1 MKIPLRNVA
10 PALAGLFFAAAGAL
24 FLNAQIT
31 NAIQAR
37 IDHSFV
43 IGDKVLPAGDY
54 TFRMEKNSGLNVM
67 RVENQRGDNV
77 AQFEV
82 RETTA
87 NHRPAHSELVFR
99 RYGNTEFLRK
109 IFEGGSKTGSELTET
124 SKQEASMASAGQ
136 HALEHTEEQR

>member
-1 MKIPLRNVA
+1 MKTQLRNFA
-10 PALAGLFFAAAGAL
+10 PILAGLFFATAAAL
-24 FLNAQIT
+24 SLNAQIT
-31 NAIQAR
+31 NPIQAH
-37 IDHSFV
+37 INHSFV
-43 IGDKVLPAGDY
+43 VGDKTLPPGDY

-99 RYGNTEFLRK
+99 RYGNTEFLSK

-124 SKQEASMASAGQ
+124 SKQEASMVSQGQ
-136 HALEHTEEQR
+136 HAMEHTEEQH